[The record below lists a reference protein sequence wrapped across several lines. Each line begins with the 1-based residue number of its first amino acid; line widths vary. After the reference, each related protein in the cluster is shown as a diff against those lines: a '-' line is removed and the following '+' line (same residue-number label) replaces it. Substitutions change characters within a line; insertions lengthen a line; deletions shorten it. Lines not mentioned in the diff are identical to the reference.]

1 MARKG
6 NSGQTWGSGLPNVI
20 RPVRGKQVK
29 RQVRAAVRREFR
41 PVAKGIRRELK
52 QSRANQRQ
60 TNKLYRGYNQRTRA
74 LSADTQAAYDQAIA
88 ANQSRLDANA
98 SRDSAFRDA
107 LKAQNE
113 ASAALRGAPV
123 QNSAVEASRQGSA
136 QQALNTVG
144 LASVMQ
150 AQKADAIR
158 AGNENLRISAGDR
171 RQQILKELGRRNEI
185 RADLRELKRKRG
197 EFKTKALEDL
207 RQRERDF
214 FIQNR
219 AFAGD
224 QSEIAKDLD
233 YNQAIRDVAAMG
245 LAGDRARAR
254 SNRDV
259 ARQQGRNQRREANA
273 KSRRGVRRG
282 LDILGAEA
290 GDSIDWRFTQR
301 HRRELVQG
309 LVRRHSLS
317 SADARAAVARQ
328 IKRQKREE
336 QRLRNSRPATGNT
349 SLPGIRNP

>member
-158 AGNENLRISAGDR
+158 AGNENLRISAGGR

-259 ARQQGRNQRREANA
+259 ARAQRRNRRQGGGGKARATAADIRTGAAWLRSGGDFNWTQLRDPRLKAIAVDQLINRNMDARVARQVVEAIL
-273 KSRRGVRRG
+273 RRGEKRHTS
-282 LDILGAEA
+282 GAEA
-290 GDSIDWRFTQR
+290 AGRITANPRF
-301 HRRELVQG
+301 
-309 LVRRHSLS
+309 
-317 SADARAAVARQ
+317 
-328 IKRQKREE
+328 
-336 QRLRNSRPATGNT
+336 SR
-349 SLPGIRNP
+349 